1 MAAGLKWY
9 FAYGSNMDAG
19 RLFEGRL
26 KPEGAAWGE
35 RLGGRLDGWRLTFDK
50 QVTRADAPAGAG
62 VGNIVMAAGEAVHGT
77 LNALSPRGFDVLD
90 VHEGVAGGHYERRTV
105 AVVRADNG
113 ATVEAITYVALKVAA
128 GLRPTRAYLGFL
140 LAGRDLLPADYWER
154 LSATPTID

>member
-1 MAAGLKWY
+1 MKWY
-9 FAYGSNMDAG
+9 FAYGSNMDAA

-26 KPEGAAWGE
+26 KPAAAAWGE

-50 QVTRADAPAGAG
+50 QVTRPDAPAGAG
-62 VGNIVMAAGEAVHGT
+62 AGNIVMAAGEAVHGT
-77 LNALSPRGFDVLD
+77 LNALSSKGFDVLD

-105 AVVRADNG
+105 PVVRADNG
-113 ATVEAITYVALKVAA
+113 ATVEAITYVALKVGE
-128 GLRPTRAYLGFL
+128 GLRPTRGYLAYL